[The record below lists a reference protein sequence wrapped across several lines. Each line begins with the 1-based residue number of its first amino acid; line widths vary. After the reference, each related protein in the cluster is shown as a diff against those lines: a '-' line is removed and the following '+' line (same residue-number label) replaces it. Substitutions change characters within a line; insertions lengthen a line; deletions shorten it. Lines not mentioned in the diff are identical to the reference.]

1 MIEAGLELTIA
12 QIAEIPTGREPIR
25 FGFWV
30 ALGSRIAPI
39 ELLCKSIARANR
51 TRRLSCARL
60 PHAADQF
67 EPTRGRHA

>member
-30 ALGSRIAPI
+30 ALGSAY
-39 ELLCKSIARANR
+39 CAYR
-51 TRRLSCARL
+51 TAM
-60 PHAADQF
+60 
-67 EPTRGRHA
+67 